1 MKTVKHLLGFCLVS
15 LLGYNA
21 MAGGDNKPERK
32 LNHEMYSLLHTAEY
46 EYIVEGVALL
56 TYSVDNEGV
65 VKVLNV
71 EVTDERIINY
81 IYKHVDGKK
90 IKLKDGITTGE
101 HLLKVAFKGDF

>member
-21 MAGGDNKPERK
+21 MAGDSAPERK
-32 LNHEMYSLLHTAEY
+32 LNHSLSKLLSTAEN

-56 TYSVDNEGV
+56 KYTVDQDGV
-65 VKVLNV
+65 IKVLNV
-71 EVTDERIINY
+71 EVTDDRMISY
-81 IYKHVDGKK
+81 VYKHIDGKK
-90 IKLKDGITTGE
+90 IKLKEGITTGE